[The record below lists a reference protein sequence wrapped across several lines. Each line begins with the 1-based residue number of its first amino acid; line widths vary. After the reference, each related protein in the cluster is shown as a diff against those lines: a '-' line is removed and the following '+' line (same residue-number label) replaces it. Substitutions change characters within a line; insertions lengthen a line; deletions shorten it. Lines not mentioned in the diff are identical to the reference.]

1 MIVTGGAGFIGSN
14 FINYWLS
21 GHKDDSIINIDKLT
35 YAANPDNVRHKEF
48 GGRYRLIKGDITDS
62 SFISKTVKD
71 SDVIVNF
78 AAESHVDNSIASPA
92 QFLTSNY
99 MGVFSLLESAR
110 KYDIRFHQISTD
122 EVYGSL
128 PLNSPEMF
136 NENSKYNPKNPY
148 SATKAAADFLV
159 NSYINTYGIRATI
172 SNCSNNFGPYQH
184 TEKLIPKSI
193 SLALKNEKI
202 PLYGNGEQVRDWIY
216 VEDHCSAVESVL
228 ERGKIGETYLVSSR
242 NEQRNIDVVKK
253 ILLILGKP
261 QDLIYFTS
269 DRPGHDVRYSINPEK
284 LEKSTGWK
292 PSFSFDKA
300 LELTVKMY
308 TKHA

>member
-148 SATKAAADFLV
+148 SATKAATDFLV

-261 QDLIYFTS
+261 QDLIYFTA

-284 LEKSTGWK
+284 LEKATGWK

-308 TKHA
+308 TQHA

>member
-242 NEQRNIDVVKK
+242 NEQRNIGVVKK

-261 QDLIYFTS
+261 QDLIS
-269 DRPGHDVRYSINPEK
+269 EVP
-284 LEKSTGWK
+284 
-292 PSFSFDKA
+292 
-300 LELTVKMY
+300 
-308 TKHA
+308 